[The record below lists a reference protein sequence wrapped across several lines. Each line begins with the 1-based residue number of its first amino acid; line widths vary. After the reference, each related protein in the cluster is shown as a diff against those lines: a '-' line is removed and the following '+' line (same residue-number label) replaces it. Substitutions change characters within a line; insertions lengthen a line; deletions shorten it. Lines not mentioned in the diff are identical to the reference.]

1 MAIRYHFIY
10 LDIDINYI
18 YLLRIEF
25 HYTPISMFENQ
36 IIELLFRLRSC
47 CRRPVECCCQVKW
60 YSGVYVLIQLVGDF
74 RLYKLLCMP
83 FDGAMLREAETSFP

>member
-25 HYTPISMFENQ
+25 HYTLISMFEN
-36 IIELLFRLRSC
+36 
-47 CRRPVECCCQVKW
+47 
-60 YSGVYVLIQLVGDF
+60 
-74 RLYKLLCMP
+74 
-83 FDGAMLREAETSFP
+83 